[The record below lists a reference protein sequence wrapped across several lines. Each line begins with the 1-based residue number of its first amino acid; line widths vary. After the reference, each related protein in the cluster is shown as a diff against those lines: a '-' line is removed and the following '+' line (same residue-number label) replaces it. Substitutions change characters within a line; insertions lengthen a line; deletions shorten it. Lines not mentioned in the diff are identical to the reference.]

1 MVRWSG
7 GQVVRHKCSTI
18 KAETNYLEPGCG
30 QLGEEAASNGGEV
43 GFIDDAQTLLLLE
56 ILLLFLSYQFFVH
69 AATFTKDYNG

>member
-7 GQVVRHKCSTI
+7 ISAPLS
-18 KAETNYLEPGCG
+18 KAETNSLEPGCG

-56 ILLLFLSYQFFVH
+56 ILLLFLFYHFFVY